1 MPIAIPWYGLL
12 VGAGTAQLILVVASL
27 AIPRL
32 LNWKGDLAKLRPLT
46 RQVFWTYAAY
56 IWVTNLSFGLLSTMT
71 PQLLLDR
78 SPLAGFVC
86 SFIAVYWAARV
97 VIQFGYFDRT
107 DAPKG
112 RFFVLGRSMRWT
124 SSAPSP
130 FWRQSSSL
138 VLSSR
143 GRDRSGLRV
152 FVPGLWSWPA

>member
-1 MPIAIPWYGLL
+1 MPIAIPWHGLL
-12 VGAGTAQLILVVASL
+12 VGAGAAQLILVVASL

-86 SFIAVYWAARV
+86 SFITVYWAARV

-112 RFFVLGRSMRWT
+112 RFFVLGET
-124 SSAPSP
+124 A
-130 FWRQSSSL
+130 L
-138 VLSSR
+138 VTLFVGLTIVYGGLVAR
-143 GRDRSGLRV
+143 AFGALGR
-152 FVPGLWSWPA
+152 

>member
-1 MPIAIPWYGLL
+1 MKGCVMPIAIPWHGLL
-12 VGAGTAQLILVVASL
+12 VGAGAAQLILVVASL

-32 LNWKGDLAKLRPLT
+32 LNWKDDLAKLRPLT

-56 IWVTNLSFGLLSTMT
+56 IWVTNLSFGLVSTMA

-86 SFIAVYWAARV
+86 SFIAVYWVARV

-112 RFFVLGRSMRWT
+112 RFFLLAEAALVTLFVSLTIVYGGLVARAFGALG
-124 SSAPSP
+124 
-130 FWRQSSSL
+130 
-138 VLSSR
+138 
-143 GRDRSGLRV
+143 
-152 FVPGLWSWPA
+152 